1 MKYTNCSKNCSDYTV
16 DCERF
21 DCCECDYN
29 PERIA
34 YEQGYKDGAITKL
47 ENIKAEIKVNA
58 RGEYDFEGYCCEEKI
73 SIKEVNKIIDDY
85 IAELKGENNG

>member
-1 MKYTNCSKNCSDYTV
+1 MKYTNCSKNCPDYTV

-34 YEQGYKDGAITKL
+34 YEQGYEDGAITEVK
-47 ENIKAEIKVNA
+47 K
-58 RGEYDFEGYCCEEKI
+58 
-73 SIKEVNKIIDDY
+73 IKEEILNEYPYAENDKARLIGYGIHIALEYIDKH
-85 IAELKGENNG
+85 ISELKGENNDR